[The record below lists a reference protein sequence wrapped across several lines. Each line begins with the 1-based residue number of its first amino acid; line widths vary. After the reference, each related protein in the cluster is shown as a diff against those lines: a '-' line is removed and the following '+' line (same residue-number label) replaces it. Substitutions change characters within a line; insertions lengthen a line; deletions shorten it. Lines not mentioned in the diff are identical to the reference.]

1 MGRSLQIGFG
11 QNDVVNDETF
21 SVPRRRFNG
30 RYLFNDW
37 SDGGDTTAVQKL
49 MISTLILYYVL
60 CTLDNDFGHYD
71 W

>member
-1 MGRSLQIGFG
+1 MGETAQIGGG
-11 QNDVVNDETF
+11 QKDVVIDDKIYL
-21 SVPRRRFNG
+21 PRRRFNG

-60 CTLDNDFGHYD
+60 CTMDNDFGHYD

>member
-1 MGRSLQIGFG
+1 MGETDQIGFG

-21 SVPRRRFNG
+21 FVPRRRFNG

-37 SDGGDTTAVQKL
+37 SDGGDTTAVQTL
-49 MISTLILYYVL
+49 VISTLILYYVL